1 MFYVVEEK
9 NIQVD
14 GENNVWSKSIA
25 VMAVNS
31 EKWRINRY
39 FKKIWI
45 KYRNEHEDEYDS
57 FKVINDDHVVFFG
70 PGMSIVDLYISDN
83 IKVVFEL

>member
-9 NIQVD
+9 NIQVNE
-14 GENNVWSKSIA
+14 ENNIWSKSIA
-25 VMAVNS
+25 IVAVNS
-31 EKWRINRY
+31 EKWRIDRY

-45 KYRNEHEDEYDS
+45 KYRNEHEYDS
-57 FKVINDDHVVFFG
+57 FKVIDDNHVVLFG
-70 PGMSIVDLYISDN
+70 PGMSIVDLYITDN

>member
-9 NIQVD
+9 NIQVNE
-14 GENNVWSKSIA
+14 ENNIWSKSIA
-25 VMAVNS
+25 IVAVNS
-31 EKWRINRY
+31 EKWRIDRY

-45 KYRNEHEDEYDS
+45 KYRNEHEYDS
-57 FKVINDDHVVFFG
+57 FKVIDDNHVVFFG
-70 PGMSIVDLYISDN
+70 PGMSIVDLYITDN